1 MSSGVKE
8 SVSAGASGVSAG
20 ASGVSAGVS
29 GVSAGVSVTF
39 GVTVVAWLGVLL
51 GVRGTDEL
59 ADAGA

>member
-8 SVSAGASGVSAG
+8 SVSAGASGVS
-20 ASGVSAGVS
+20 GVSAGAS

>member
-8 SVSAGASGVSAG
+8 SVSAISSAVSGVSAG

-29 GVSAGVSVTF
+29 ATF